1 MAEADKDRAAEERL
15 DKADSHSLPQVFGQA
30 RVWTSDELFGQH
42 NEILIVH
49 NDQVYRLRR
58 TRNGKLIMCK

>member
-15 DKADSHSLPQVFGQA
+15 DKADSHSLPQVFGQT